1 MGEYLN
7 ELREIMTLLQ
17 LNESMQEIIEQFAK
31 DNKEDK
37 LSELEY
43 MDFFLLNQNAIAR
56 IREIYFSVKEHS
68 DMSRI
73 FFKILFSIGKQSVFN
88 IIKPYEI

>member
-1 MGEYLN
+1 MEEYLN

-31 DNKEDK
+31 DNKDDK
-37 LSELEY
+37 LSKLEY
-43 MDFFLLNQNAIAR
+43 MDFFLIDQNAIAR
-56 IREIYFSVKEHS
+56 IREIYLSVKEHS
-68 DMSRI
+68 DMSRK